1 MVLSDRDIR
10 RQIAQGRILIEPYDD
25 DAVQPASVDLRL
37 GSPLLFE
44 KESQLALI
52 DPYKPSNDHWGTAE
66 LDETVHYALQPGHF
80 ALGITAENVEIPD
93 DIVGRLDGKSSLG
106 RLGLVVHSTAGFV
119 DPGWK
124 GKLTLELSNLSNRPI
139 ALYRSMKISQIS
151 FVWLSSPAE
160 RPYGSEGLNSKYQ
173 GQMGPEP
180 SRFHQNYAQPSA
192 AAGSSGRQRGRDANT
207 ALREWF
213 QASEFKGSVTAFA
226 RALGISRNTVKDWIY
241 GTASPDKRFMSNLYR
256 VTGLPVYAPPL
267 TLLDEA

>member
-10 RQIAQGRILIEPYDD
+10 RQIEQERIVIDPYDD

-37 GSPLLFE
+37 GSSLRVE

-52 DPYKPSNDHWGTAE
+52 NPYERSDDHWSVVE
-66 LDETVHYALQPGHF
+66 LDPKIHYALLPGEF
-80 ALGITAENVEIPD
+80 ALGITIENVEIPD

-119 DPGWK
+119 DPGWR

-139 ALYRSMKISQIS
+139 ALFSEMKISQIS

-160 RPYGSEGLNSKYQ
+160 RPYGSEGLNSRYQ

-180 SRFHQNYAQPSA
+180 SRFYLNYVADSTDGTRKETPNRIVNSE
-192 AAGSSGRQRGRDANT
+192 
-207 ALREWF
+207 LRRWY
-213 QASEFKGSVTAFA
+213 QSSEFRGNIGKLATELKVNQKTVEDWVYGRFRPSI
-226 RALGISRNTVKDWIY
+226 RHYPAL
-241 GTASPDKRFMSNLYR
+241 FR
-256 VTGLPVYAPPL
+256 VTGLSEYA
-267 TLLDEA
+267 TGRLLPDDA